1 MPNMDEETG
10 AEQMTATVRQRVS
23 SVLDADAQSAT
34 ALDGGEVGSVYRV
47 TFRDR
52 PDVAVKVDD
61 SPLGIEAAMLQYL
74 DRDTPLPVPDVLHV
88 EPELLVLSFVRGDGR
103 FGERAERDL
112 ARHVASLHDVSADA
126 FGFPFDTLSGPFS
139 QSNPWTESWIDF
151 FRERRLL
158 PFARTAR
165 DAGALPATEFDRV
178 QRLAE
183 TLDTRL
189 VEPATPSLLHGDIHP
204 GNVVVADGTV
214 RAVLDPAI
222 YFGHAEVDLAYVDRL
237 DSIGA
242 AFYDEY
248 RRHRNISE
256 RYFDERRD
264 VYIAFHALENVRFF
278 GDDGLPRLDSALDR
292 LGV

>member
-1 MPNMDEETG
+1 MDEGTG
-10 AEQMTATVRQRVS
+10 TERPKATVRQRVS

-47 TFRDR
+47 SFSGR
-52 PDVAVKVDD
+52 PDAAVKVDD

-88 EPELLVLSFVRGDGR
+88 EPDLLVLSFIGGDSR

-112 ARHVASLHDVSADA
+112 ARHVASLHDVSAEA

-158 PFARTAR
+158 PFARAAR
-165 DAGALPATEFDRV
+165 NDGVLPGTEFDRV

-183 TLDTRL
+183 TLDARL
-189 VEPATPSLLHGDIHP
+189 AEPATPSLLHGDIHP
-204 GNVVVADGTV
+204 GNAVVADGTV

-248 RRHRNISE
+248 RRHRDISE
-256 RYFDERRD
+256 WYFEERRD
-264 VYIAFHALENVRFF
+264 VYIAFHALENVRFY
-278 GDDGLPRLDSALDR
+278 GDNRLPRLDSALDR